1 MATIEV
7 LTKFFR
13 RDTRICLVSEKSCS
27 VIYSGPAGKCPLR
40 LAKLTSFLSFYP
52 YLVDDCEVG
61 LIVALTDE
69 YRKWEERRYAVY
81 G

>member
-7 LTKFFR
+7 LAKFFKL
-13 RDTRICLVSEKSCS
+13 DTRICILSEKSCS
-27 VIYSGPAGKCPLR
+27 VIYSGSVGDCPLAV
-40 LAKLTSFLSFYP
+40 AKLTNFLSFYP
-52 YLVDDCEVG
+52 YMVDDCEIG

-69 YRKWEERRYAVY
+69 YRKWEERSYAVY